1 MNNRFLRYLVII
13 IGIILIINTV
23 KAISD
28 AWRAGD
34 RVELRAQKINRL
46 EKEND
51 KIKQK
56 IAEVESPEYLE
67 QIARDKL
74 NLSKPGEVLII
85 LPKDY
90 LSSSSAEL
98 QIDSRKNW
106 EKWRDLIF

>member
-34 RVELRAQKINRL
+34 RVEFRAQKISQL
-46 EKEND
+46 ERENE

-74 NLSKPGEVLII
+74 NLSKPGEILII

-90 LSSSSAEL
+90 LASTSAEL
-98 QIDSRKNW
+98 QTDNRKNW

>member
-1 MNNRFLRYLVII
+1 MNNRFFRYLVII
-13 IGIILIINTV
+13 IGIILIINTI
-23 KAISD
+23 KAIGD

-34 RVELRAQKINRL
+34 RVELRGQKINLL
-46 EKEND
+46 EKENE

-85 LPKDY
+85 LPKDIY
-90 LSSSSAEL
+90 ATNSANL
-98 QIDSRKNW
+98 KSDNRSNW
-106 EKWRDLIF
+106 QKWRDLIF